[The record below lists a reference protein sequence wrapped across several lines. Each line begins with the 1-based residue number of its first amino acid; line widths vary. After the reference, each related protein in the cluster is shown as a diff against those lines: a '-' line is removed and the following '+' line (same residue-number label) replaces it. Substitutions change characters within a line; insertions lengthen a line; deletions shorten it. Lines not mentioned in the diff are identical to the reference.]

1 MKNESGRSMLEMLG
15 VLAIIGVLS
24 VGAMAGYS
32 KAMMQHKLNKNSEEI
47 SYLLATAL
55 FNSDKLNRASF
66 NLLGELQA
74 LGGFT
79 WHIEP
84 YAPVWPGERYL
95 SVTDSLGNQLW
106 FEHYTKEEYPNI
118 GDWFA
123 MAVYLPQS
131 DYISK
136 VCYNYVNV
144 GDDSMNSKTLN
155 KIIIALI
162 IVIAIITIILFS
174 SGSSTDNAKLELL
187 GSEKIVLH
195 QYETYNEF
203 GYKIVNQNSKG
214 YRVEIEG
221 KVDTSVMGTY
231 NIVYNLYNKRS

>member
-144 GDDSMNSKTLN
+144 FKNLSSELYGIYVTNSTNTVDTRDAWRGQTCTSGKCLQN
-155 KIIIALI
+155 
-162 IVIAIITIILFS
+162 ITN
-174 SGSSTDNAKLELL
+174 TD
-187 GSEKIVLH
+187 
-195 QYETYNEF
+195 
-203 GYKIVNQNSKG
+203 IVNLCQKLCVG
-214 YRVEIEG
+214 ATRCV
-221 KVDTSVMGTY
+221 
-231 NIVYNLYNKRS
+231 LYAMWGAPTEMIQQRFESN